1 MSNVISARVSDEVL
15 AAIDRLADSQERSR
29 AWIAARLL
37 QTAVR
42 KEIESL
48 DFIKVGID
56 SADRGDVISQ
66 EEMEA
71 WFKERSANRALAVAA
86 E

>member
-37 QTAVR
+37 ETAVR
-42 KEIESL
+42 KEIEAL

-71 WFKERSANRALAVAA
+71 WFEERSANRALAVAA